1 MAKNVEGLVF
11 LLVNLN
17 NLKIFIEYW
26 RVVGQLFVYYL
37 HSAE

>member
-11 LLVNLN
+11 WNLN

-26 RVVGQLFVYYL
+26 RVVGQLFVFYL